1 MLSFDGKS
9 WDERIAAKTGQRKY
23 QQATVELVDPKLVD
37 TEYDIET
44 GWSAPT
50 NNGIIY
56 EGQARVIAVRRGTN
70 YEGSLQG
77 NSKTITSVR
86 VQLPGDSLPQTVR
99 KGVKMRVTDSPRNRT
114 LEGYVY
120 TLASDFHGSS
130 AATRTLEFNLDGDS
144 THG

>member
-1 MLSFDGKS
+1 MLSFEGKT

-23 QQATVELVDPKLVD
+23 QQATVELVDPSLVD

-44 GWSAPT
+44 GWSNPT
-50 NNGIIY
+50 NYGLIY
-56 EGQARVIAVRRGTN
+56 SGQARVIAVRRGSN

-77 NSKTITSVR
+77 NSKTITAIR
-86 VQLPGDSLPQTVR
+86 VQLPGGSLPETLR
-99 KGVKMRVTDSPRNRT
+99 KGVMAKVIDSPRNRT
-114 LEGYVY
+114 LEGYIY

-144 THG
+144 AHG